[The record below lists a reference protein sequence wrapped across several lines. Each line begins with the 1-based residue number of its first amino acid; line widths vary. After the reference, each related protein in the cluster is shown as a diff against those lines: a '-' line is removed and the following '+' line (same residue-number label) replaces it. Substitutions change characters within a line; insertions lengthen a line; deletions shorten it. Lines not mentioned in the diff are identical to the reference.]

1 MTMDFIQV
9 VIGARSEARIRTT
22 GRSASIHRKSGRSC
36 KRLPPRLSATV
47 LIALAVLTGFS
58 LAPPAH
64 GLSQS
69 DAITS
74 ALNWLSTKQ
83 LSDGSYGSFTEPETA
98 PAAYA
103 LWIRSQDS
111 TNVLLSYRW
120 LKNQLQNSTTWF
132 WGGSSSP
139 SEADVPGEILY
150 SFAQTKNLLM
160 LNLLSSVATN
170 LTKFQQTNGG
180 FLGYQTSTGQ
190 HVTSSVDTALALL
203 GLLGANSLSSTK
215 EQSAVNYLF
224 ALQAP
229 DGSFNLTKTVRSDAL
244 YSLGP
249 EQVSITALV
258 VLALIQA
265 SQGSTEPHVSAA
277 LTYLVQQS
285 SLNFS
290 GHVYAAALSLLVF
303 MEVSDAGYALTAD
316 NFLLANQ
323 NGDGGFRDTIR
334 LSTGSNPLDT
344 GWATVA
350 LQTGSAI
357 CCVASTGGGRGMFEM

>member
-1 MTMDFIQV
+1 MDLLQRIISIQYEV
-9 VIGARSEARIRTT
+9 HATNSTRVIKHTYRASERSRILVTRRSYGA
-22 GRSASIHRKSGRSC
+22 
-36 KRLPPRLSATV
+36 L
-47 LIALAVLTGFS
+47 LIICTLLTGVC
-58 LAPPAH
+58 LVPHARA
-64 GLSQS
+64 LSQT
-69 DAITS
+69 DAITA
-74 ALNWLSTKQ
+74 ALNWLLSKQ

-103 LWIRSQDS
+103 LWIKYQDS
-111 TNVLLSYRW
+111 TNVLLSFRW

-150 SFAQTKNLLM
+150 TFAQTKNLSM

-190 HVTSSVDTALALL
+190 HVTSSVDTAMALL
-203 GLLGANSLSSTK
+203 GLVDANSLTLAK
-215 EQSAVNYLF
+215 EQSAINYLF
-224 ALQAP
+224 TLQDS

-249 EQVSITALV
+249 EPVSITALV
-258 VLALIQA
+258 VLALIRA
-265 SQGSTEPHVSAA
+265 GQGSTEPHVSAGVS
-277 LTYLVQQS
+277 YLAQQS
-285 SLNFS
+285 SVNFN

-303 MEVSDAGYALTAD
+303 AAFSDAGYASTAD
-316 NFLLANQ
+316 GYLLANQ
-323 NGDGGFRDTIR
+323 NTDGGFRDTIR

-344 GWATVA
+344 GWAAAA
-350 LQTGSAI
+350 LQIGGPL
-357 CCVASTGGGRGMFEM
+357 CCVAASGGGRGMFDM